1 MSDNSVNNK
10 RIAKNTLFLYLRSI
24 IVMVVGIFTS
34 RVVLQALGVEDY
46 GIYNVIG
53 GFVAMFSILSASLV
67 NASQRFISYEMGRE
81 RPQMSRIFSGTMSI
95 HILLAIV
102 VFIALESFGIWFL
115 NTKLNI
121 SSDRMN
127 AANWVFQ
134 CSVITFCINLIS
146 VPYRACII
154 AHERMDAFAYF
165 SIYEVFA
172 KLGIVYWLWATEFV
186 RLIVYAF
193 LMLAVSVTLRLLYSI
208 YCKKHFD
215 ECKFHFVID
224 KPLFKKMLSFTGWNF
239 IGSTVGILVTQGIS
253 ILINMFFSVALNAA
267 RGVAEQVNA
276 AINSFV
282 TNFMTALNPRI
293 TKSYAANDYEYM
305 NVLLCR
311 GAKYA
316 SILYWF
322 MALTFFVETDQVLHI
337 WLVEVPPYASIF
349 MRLTIICSIFQS
361 LSHTLYIGMLATGN
375 IKMYQI
381 VMGTLYAG
389 SFILCYVFFKIGL
402 GPEFGYISTIIAF
415 AVAVFVRLWLLK
427 RMIPEFSPKIYI
439 VQVLIKAIL
448 VILISTGISFALKK
462 ICGISNIYLELL
474 FVLIVS
480 MLSVAFVAYA
490 LALSKTERHTV
501 NTQFKRLIRKIS

>member
-1 MSDNSVNNK
+1 MGVSV
-10 RIAKNTLFLYLRSI
+10 
-24 IVMVVGIFTS
+24 FTS
-34 RVVLQALGVEDY
+34 RVVLQALGVDDY

-67 NASQRFISYEMGRE
+67 HASQRFISYEMGRE
-81 RPQMSRIFSGTMSI
+81 KPQMNRIFSGTMSI
-95 HILLAIV
+95 HILMAIV
-102 VFIALESFGIWFL
+102 VLIALETFGVWFL

-121 SSDRMN
+121 APDRMI

-146 VPYRACII
+146 VPYRASII
-154 AHERMDAFAYF
+154 AHERMDAFAYL

-172 KLGIVYWLWATEFV
+172 KLGIVYLLWVMGFDK
-186 RLIVYAF
+186 LIVYAI
-193 LMLAVSVTLRLLYSI
+193 LILAVSVSLRMIYGI
-208 YCKKHFD
+208 YCKRHFE
-215 ECKFHFVID
+215 ECNFHFVID
-224 KPLFKKMLSFTGWNF
+224 KPLFKKMLGFTGWNF

-293 TKSYAANDYEYM
+293 TKSYAANDFEYM

-322 MALTFFVETDQVLHI
+322 MALTFFVETDHVLQI

-381 VMGTLYAG
+381 VMGLLYAG

-402 GPEFGYISTIIAF
+402 GPEFGYISTIIAY
-415 AVAVFVRLWLLK
+415 AIAVFVRLWLLK
-427 RMIPEFSPKIYI
+427 RMIPEFSPKIYF
-439 VQVLIKAIL
+439 VQVFIKAIV
-448 VILISTGISFALKK
+448 VILISTGVSFSFKEN
-462 ICGISNIYLELL
+462 CGISNIYLELL

-480 MLSVAFVAYA
+480 MLSVVFVAYA

-501 NTQFKRLIRKIS
+501 NTQFKKFIRKIS